1 MMNNNNVKYL
11 YMEKHLRRVLAIID
25 ENQDNIREG
34 DYIEIC
40 DNLKKIRK
48 INSRERI
55 QRSVHNIIKFVKYIV
70 FIHVSSDLV
79 DGLRKKKLKD
89 NDV

>member
-1 MMNNNNVKYL
+1 MMMNNNNVKYL

-48 INSRERI
+48 IT
-55 QRSVHNIIKFVKYIV
+55 IIFY
-70 FIHVSSDLV
+70 F
-79 DGLRKKKLKD
+79 
-89 NDV
+89 

>member
-48 INSRERI
+48 IKT
-55 QRSVHNIIKFVKYIV
+55 IK
-70 FIHVSSDLV
+70 L
-79 DGLRKKKLKD
+79 LKKKLD
-89 NDV
+89 